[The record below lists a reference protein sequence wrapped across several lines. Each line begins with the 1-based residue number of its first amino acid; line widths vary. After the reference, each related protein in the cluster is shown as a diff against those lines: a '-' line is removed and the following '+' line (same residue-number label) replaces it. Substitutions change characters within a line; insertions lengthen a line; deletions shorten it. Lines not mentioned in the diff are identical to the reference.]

1 MYYII
6 CYNTYDYDDINMI
19 MLIIII
25 IVTIFITITL
35 IINEDKNRIIL
46 IYMIIMVFKI
56 DDVALPALL
65 IRFLSGLEMSDW
77 SEDRPLK
84 REKNK
89 DEE

>member
-1 MYYII
+1 
-6 CYNTYDYDDINMI
+6 
-19 MLIIII
+19 
-25 IVTIFITITL
+25 
-35 IINEDKNRIIL
+35 
-46 IYMIIMVFKI
+46 MIIMVFKI